1 VDARRVTI
9 LRARLVAT
17 LTVLSTLLSACAH
30 GGRSASAPNSAPSSD
45 VVVVVSFNFPE
56 SELLA
61 EIYAQALEH
70 NGVPVR
76 RAFDLGPR
84 ELVQPALRQGLADV
98 VPEYLGSAL
107 ASIEPAAP
115 VEWTEPR
122 GVLTALRRALAPSRL
137 VALQAATASDQNGFA
152 VTTATAARLH
162 LRTLTDLA
170 AVTPPLVLG
179 GPTECPTRPYCLA
192 GLRDVY
198 GLKVKQFLAFDD
210 EKQRATALDEGV
222 IDVAVTFTTDGQ
234 LATGRLVLL
243 RDDRRLQP
251 TEEVVPV
258 VSSRAIQ
265 RYGAALQNALD
276 SVSAALDSR
285 SLRFLNWRITV
296 AGQDYR
302 AEARGWL
309 QRHGL
314 LPSR

>member
-1 VDARRVTI
+1 MDARRLTI
-9 LRARLVAT
+9 RRARLVAT
-17 LTVLSTLLSACAH
+17 LAVLSTLLTACAH
-30 GGRSASAPNSAPSSD
+30 GGRSASAANSTPSGA
-45 VVVVVSFNFPE
+45 VVVVSFNFPE

-70 NGVPVR
+70 AGVPVR

-107 ASIEPAAP
+107 ASIEPSAP

-122 GVLTALRRALAPSRL
+122 GVLAALRRALAPWRL
-137 VALQAATASDQNGFA
+137 VALQPATASDQNGFA

-170 AVTPPLVLG
+170 AVAPPLILG

-198 GLKVKQFLAFDD
+198 GLQVKQFLAFDD
-210 EKQRATALDEGV
+210 EKQRAAALDEGV

-251 TEEVVPV
+251 AEEVVPV
-258 VSSRAIQ
+258 VSSRAMQ
-265 RYGAALQNALD
+265 RYGVTLQNALD

-296 AGQDYR
+296 AGKDYR
-302 AEARGWL
+302 AEAQGWL